1 MRKNLT
7 KILTLCLA
15 ISTLVFAFL
24 WMEEKDRREDVKELA
39 QAAAVDAYERFTE
52 YRSRGEASSYWD
64 GVASFRTFQQ
74 AYSSVVQGTNQ
85 ASNALIC
92 DEVYGYLLAGPEESQ
107 SHIADIVQTMEVL
120 SEDVEDLSGHARMLE
135 LRNALAHKE

>member
-7 KILTLCLA
+7 KILTFCLA
-15 ISTLVFAFL
+15 ISTLAFAFL
-24 WMEEKDRREDVKELA
+24 WMEEKNSGEDVKELA
-39 QAAAVDAYERFTE
+39 RAAAVDAYERFTE

-64 GVASFRTFQQ
+64 GVASFHTFQQ
-74 AYSSVVQGTNQ
+74 AYSSVIQGTNQ

-92 DEVYGYLLAGPEESQ
+92 EEVYGYLLAGPEESR

-120 SEDVEDLSGHARMLE
+120 AEDVEALSGHARMLD

>member
-15 ISTLVFAFL
+15 ISALVFAFL
-24 WMEEKDRREDVKELA
+24 WMEEKNSKEDVRALA
-39 QAAAVDAYERFTE
+39 RAAAADAYTQFTE
-52 YRSRGEASSYWD
+52 YWSQGDTDSYWD

-74 AYSSVVQGTNQ
+74 AYSSVVQGANQ

-92 DEVYGYLLAGPEESQ
+92 EEVYGYLLAGPEESQ
-107 SHIADIVQTMEVL
+107 SHIADIVQTMGVL
-120 SEDVEDLSGHARMLE
+120 SEDVEDLNGHARMLE
-135 LRNALAHKE
+135 LRNALVYEG

>member
-24 WMEEKDRREDVKELA
+24 WMEEKNSREDVKELA

-64 GVASFRTFQQ
+64 GVASFHAFQQ
-74 AYSSVVQGTNQ
+74 AYSAMVQGTAQTTN
-85 ASNALIC
+85 SLIC
-92 DEVYGYLLAGPEESQ
+92 NEVYGHLLAGPEESR
-107 SHIADIVQTMEVL
+107 SHIVDIVQTMEVL
-120 SEDVEDLSGHARMLE
+120 AEDVEALSGHARMLE

>member
-24 WMEEKDRREDVKELA
+24 WMEEKNSKEDVKELA
-39 QAAAVDAYERFTE
+39 QAAAADAYMRFTE
-52 YRSRGEASSYWD
+52 YRSQGDADSYWD

-85 ASNALIC
+85 AANALIC
-92 DEVYGYLLAGPEESQ
+92 EEVYGYLLAGPEESR
-107 SHIADIVQTMEVL
+107 SHIPDIVRTMGVL
-120 SEDVEDLSGHARMLE
+120 SEDVEDLNGHARMLE
-135 LRNALAHKE
+135 LRNALIYEG

>member
-24 WMEEKDRREDVKELA
+24 WMEEKNSKEDVKELA
-39 QAAAVDAYERFTE
+39 QTAAVNAYEQFTE
-52 YRSRGEASSYWD
+52 YRSQGDTDSYWD

-92 DEVYGYLLAGPEESQ
+92 DEVYGYLLAGPEESK
-107 SHIADIVQTMEVL
+107 SHIPDIVQAMEVL
-120 SEDVEDLSGHARMLE
+120 SEDVEDLNGHARMLE
-135 LRNALAHKE
+135 LRNALAHDE

>member
-24 WMEEKDRREDVKELA
+24 WMEEKNSREDVKELA

-92 DEVYGYLLAGPEESQ
+92 EEVYGYLLAGPEESQ
-107 SHIADIVQTMEVL
+107 SHIADIVQTMGVL
-120 SEDVEDLSGHARMLE
+120 SEDVEDLNGHARMLE

>member
-7 KILTLCLA
+7 KILPLCLA

-74 AYSSVVQGTNQ
+74 AYSSVVQGTNR

-107 SHIADIVQTMEVL
+107 SHIADIVRTMEVL